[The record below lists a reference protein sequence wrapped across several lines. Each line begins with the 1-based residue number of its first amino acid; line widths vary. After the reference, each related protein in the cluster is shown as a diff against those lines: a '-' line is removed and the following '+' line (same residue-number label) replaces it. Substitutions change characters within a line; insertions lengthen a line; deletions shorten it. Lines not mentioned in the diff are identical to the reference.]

1 LQKKPYLLLDAGG
14 TVLFPKFNWIAS
26 ILSSKGFEVDPIK
39 IFKEFSYL
47 NYQIDDTLRKGKNN
61 PWNNE
66 WFLKTLVSRLSIPE
80 KIAEEVSSLVI
91 KEEIENGLWAS
102 TFDGVKNAL
111 KSLKNEGYSMSI
123 VSNSDGRVEKMIK
136 DVGLREY
143 FDKVYDSYIVG
154 YSKPAKEIY
163 ELALKEL
170 SLDAQDALFVGDMFY
185 IDVLGANSCGIA
197 AVHLDPFGY
206 YQNWKGARIKGVEEL
221 PNLLNDASLNDERF
235 FPFSNR

>member
-1 LQKKPYLLLDAGG
+1 MQKKPYLLLDAGG
-14 TVLFPKFNWIAS
+14 TVLFPKFNWIS
-26 ILSSKGFEVDPIK
+26 SVLLSKGFEVDPVK

-47 NYQIDDTLRKGKNN
+47 NYQIDDALRKGKDN
-61 PWNNE
+61 PWDDE
-66 WFLKTLVSRLSIPE
+66 GFLKTLALRLSIPE
-80 KIAEEVSSLVI
+80 KIAEEVSSIVI

-102 TFDGVKNAL
+102 TDTVKNAL

-123 VSNSDGRVEKMIK
+123 VSNSDGRVENMIK
-136 DVGLREY
+136 DVRLREY

-206 YQNWKGARIKGVEEL
+206 YQSWKGTRIKGVEEL
-221 PNLLNDASLNDERF
+221 PKLFNDASLNDEQF
-235 FPFSNR
+235 FPFSNQ